1 MSILK
6 AVILGIIQGF
16 TEFLPIS
23 SSGHLVL
30 LQRVFGLEEQML
42 SFDVILHLGSLVAVF
57 AVFWKDI
64 FDLVKKPFQNLTYM
78 LIIATIPAVIAGF
91 LLKNQ
96 IGSLFEG
103 GIFLAFG
110 FLFTGVLLIY
120 SDKIPRGEK
129 HEMDV
134 KLSDALVIGCVQA
147 IAITPGISRSG
158 STITAGLHQGLSRET
173 AARFSFLLSIPTILG
188 AAVMTVSD
196 VLGSPEGANILL
208 SAGALP
214 MVFGFFAALLS
225 GYLSIRFMLDIIK
238 KYKLRYFGYYVFV
251 LAGFILADIFITKI
265 FFF

>member
-30 LQRVFGLEEQML
+30 AQRIFGIEQHVL
-42 SFDVILHLGSLVAVF
+42 SFDIILHLGSLIAVF

-64 FDLVKKPFQNLTYM
+64 FELIKKPFQNLTYM
-78 LIIATIPAVIAGF
+78 LIVATIPAVFIGILF
-91 LLKNQ
+91 KNQ
-96 IGSLFEG
+96 IESLFEG

-110 FLFTGVLLIY
+110 FLFTGALLIY
-120 SDKIPRGEK
+120 SDKIQYSKKRNK
-129 HEMDV
+129 DI
-134 KLSDALVIGCVQA
+134 KLPDALVIGCVQA

-173 AARFSFLLSIPTILG
+173 AARFSFLLSVPTILG
-188 AAVMTVSD
+188 AAVMTAKD
-196 VLGSPEGANILL
+196 ILGSPEGVAGFL
-208 SAGALP
+208 SVGVLP
-214 MVFGFFAALLS
+214 LVFGFLAAMLS

-238 KYKLRYFGYYVFV
+238 KYKLHYFGYYVFV
-251 LAGFILADIFITKI
+251 LAGFIFADIFVMKI
-265 FFF
+265 FF